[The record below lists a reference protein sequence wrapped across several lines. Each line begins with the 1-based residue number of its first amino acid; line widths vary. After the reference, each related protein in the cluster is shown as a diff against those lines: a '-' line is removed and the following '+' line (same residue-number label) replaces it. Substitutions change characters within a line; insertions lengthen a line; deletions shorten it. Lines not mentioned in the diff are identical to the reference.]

1 MFDEIIEKFK
11 ENEEFVMPLIDPDCI
26 VTALLYERL
35 C

>member
-1 MFDEIIEKFK
+1 MFDEIIEEFK
-11 ENEEFVMPLIDPDCI
+11 DKDEYVMPLIDLDCI